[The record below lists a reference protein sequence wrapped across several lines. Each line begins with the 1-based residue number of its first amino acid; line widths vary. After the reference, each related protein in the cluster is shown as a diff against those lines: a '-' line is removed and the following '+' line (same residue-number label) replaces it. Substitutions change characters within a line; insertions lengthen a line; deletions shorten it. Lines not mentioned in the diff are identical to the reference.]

1 MFGHVKIRNYICT
14 RYPNHNLFTL
24 RTNTYKNIEWSVAKW
39 ATFIFYRGYKLVDN
53 ELHAL
58 KHSKNATNILRKSKY
73 TLTNKAFIFMA
84 KQMVVKSS
92 LMQASKSFLFPIK
105 KKHLKCFHFAII
117 L

>member
-39 ATFIFYRGYKLVDN
+39 ATFIFFRGYKLVDN

-58 KHSKNATNILRKSKY
+58 KHSKNATNILRKNKY

-84 KQMVVKSS
+84 KQMIVKA
-92 LMQASKSFLFPIK
+92 L
-105 KKHLKCFHFAII
+105 
-117 L
+117 

>member
-58 KHSKNATNILRKSKY
+58 KHSKNATNILRK
-73 TLTNKAFIFMA
+73 TNIRWQIKH
-84 KQMVVKSS
+84 
-92 LMQASKSFLFPIK
+92 LSFLYGK
-105 KKHLKCFHFAII
+105 TNGR
-117 L
+117 